1 MVSRRLEDVIC
12 GLSGEAASYN
22 FYITFPQIYLLI
34 FSRMI

>member
-12 GLSGEAASYN
+12 GLSGEAACN
-22 FYITFPQIYLLI
+22 LCFLNQIYLLI